1 MGLQKLVLTK
11 TKNMRI
17 KLRELSEKENR
28 ENLLILGIEFLKV
41 IAYTIGFVISLRLIY
56 KFFIW
61 L

>member
-1 MGLQKLVLTK
+1 MK
-11 TKNMRI
+11 I

-28 ENLLILGIEFLKV
+28 ENLFILGIEFLKV
-41 IAYTIGFVISLRLIY
+41 IAYIIGFFISLRLIY

>member
-1 MGLQKLVLTK
+1 MK
-11 TKNMRI
+11 I

-28 ENLLILGIEFLKV
+28 ENLVILGAEFLKV
-41 IAYTIGFVISLRLIY
+41 IGYTIGFFISLRLIY

>member
-11 TKNMRI
+11 TKNMKI
-17 KLRELSEKENR
+17 KLRELTEKENR
-28 ENLLILGIEFLKV
+28 ENLFILGIEFLKV
-41 IAYTIGFVISLRLIY
+41 IAYIIGFFISLKLIY